1 MSLCVYLVYK
11 FNIHMKVFIQKFGIT
26 IYILILSA
34 HLYAQL
40 LGASFTV
47 VQLIT
52 KALLLPTLILFL
64 ICQDLDETAPKGKWW
79 VSIGLFGSFL
89 GDVLLTNEQFF
100 IAGMIAFMSTHICN
114 IIFFNSIQ
122 PSSDNKTYKL
132 YAVGAL
138 FIMFCF
144 GIYKQLAPSM
154 GNLIYPILV
163 YMVLICS
170 SAVMAFRASFND
182 KTNLIAQLFWF
193 PGMLFF
199 ITSDAVLAFNKF
211 QWSIHTPLPYIGL
224 VTMMTYGM
232 AQLLLVK
239 GFQLY
244 FKK

>member
-1 MSLCVYLVYK
+1 
-11 FNIHMKVFIQKFGIT
+11 MKVFIQKFGIT
-26 IYILILSA
+26 IYILLLSA
-34 HLYAQL
+34 HLYAQV
-40 LGASFTV
+40 LGDSFATV
-47 VQLIT
+47 QFIT

-64 ICQDLDETAPKGKWW
+64 ACQKYSENAPKGKWW

-89 GDVLLTNEQFF
+89 GDVLLTNEKYF
-100 IAGMIAFMSTHICN
+100 ILGMIAFMSTHICN
-114 IIFFNSIQ
+114 IIFFNGIK
-122 PSSDNKTYKL
+122 PAAGKKL
-132 YAVGAL
+132 YKVYAVAAL
-138 FIMFCF
+138 FVLFCL

-163 YMVLICS
+163 YMLLICL
-170 SAVMAFRASFND
+170 SAVKAFRASLND

-211 QWSIHTPLPYIGL
+211 QWSIHTPIPHIGL
-224 VTMMTYGM
+224 VTMMTYGV
-232 AQLLLVK
+232 AQLLLTK